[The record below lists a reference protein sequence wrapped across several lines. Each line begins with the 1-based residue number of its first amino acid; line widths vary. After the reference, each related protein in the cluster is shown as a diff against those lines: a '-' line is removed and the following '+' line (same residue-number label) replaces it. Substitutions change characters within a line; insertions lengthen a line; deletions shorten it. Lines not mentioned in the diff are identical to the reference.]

1 MYVFIHLFLRKEA
14 VTRRKPDSGKEK
26 TKQLTQ
32 KCSAW
37 VGVADGLLKG
47 PDGGWG
53 LSKTDGG
60 KDLVPSPQK
69 QQL

>member
-14 VTRRKPDSGKEK
+14 VIRRNQIVGRK

-53 LSKTDGG
+53 
-60 KDLVPSPQK
+60 SPK
-69 QQL
+69 QTEVKI